1 MKLIELQRLL
11 GNEIRKLSEDSNLT
25 AFDIDKANAISS
37 MARQMIN
44 NAQVIVRAEKQN
56 ARSESIRL

>member
-1 MKLIELQRLL
+1 MRLLELQDLL
-11 GNEIRKLSEDSNLT
+11 GKEIKKLSEGTELS

-56 ARSESIRL
+56 AKSSIV

>member
-1 MKLIELQRLL
+1 MKLLELQDLL
-11 GNEIRKLSEDSNLT
+11 GKEIKKLSEGTELS

-56 ARSESIRL
+56 AKSRLV

>member
-1 MKLIELQRLL
+1 MRLLELQDLL
-11 GNEIRKLSEDSNLT
+11 GKEIKKLSEGTELS

-56 ARSESIRL
+56 AKSRLV